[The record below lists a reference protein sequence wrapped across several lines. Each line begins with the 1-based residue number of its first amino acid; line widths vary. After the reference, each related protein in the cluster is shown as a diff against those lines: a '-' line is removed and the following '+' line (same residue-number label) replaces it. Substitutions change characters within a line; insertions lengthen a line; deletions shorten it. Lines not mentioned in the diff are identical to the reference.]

1 MPSNIMQSINLILFS
16 VLTLST
22 FSGFANEAGNPDAE
36 KNFAHGQIYYENDEI
51 DKAIIE
57 FTLAISKSPN
67 TSRYHHW
74 LAKSYGELAET
85 SGWLKAM
92 RLAEDSKESLER
104 AVELD
109 PENVSALTD
118 LMKYY
123 QEAPRFLGGSNK
135 KAKEIG
141 IRLENLER
149 GKPDS
154 TDTQQADFEAQNG

>member
-1 MPSNIMQSINLILFS
+1 MQLIRITFILFFILAS
-16 VLTLST
+16 
-22 FSGFANEAGNPDAE
+22 FNGFAADENRSDAE
-36 KNFAHGQIYYENDEI
+36 KNFSQGQIYYENDEI
-51 DKAIIE
+51 DEAIIE

-67 TSRYHHW
+67 TSSYHHW

-109 PENVSALTD
+109 PENVRALTD

-135 KAKEIG
+135 KGKEIG

-154 TDTQQADFEAQNG
+154 TVTQPADFDAQNG

>member
-1 MPSNIMQSINLILFS
+1 MQLIRITFILFFILAS
-16 VLTLST
+16 FNGIAADENRS
-22 FSGFANEAGNPDAE
+22 DAE
-36 KNFAHGQIYYENDEI
+36 KNFSQGQIYYENDEI
-51 DKAIIE
+51 DEAIIE

-149 GKPDS
+149 EKSDS
-154 TDTQQADFEAQNG
+154 SDTQQADFEAQNG